1 MSVIWWTDEENE
13 LLKELYPTTID
24 KNDIIKALKNKSWY
38 AIKKQATLLDIK
50 REVENLGGRPKKKP
64 RIHLG
69 HKELAAILEKDLTID
84 EIAKKLRTTPE
95 TVRRYIQKYGL

>member
-13 LLKELYPTTID
+13 LLKQLYPKTID

-38 AIKKQATLLDIK
+38 AIKKQADLLGIK
-50 REVENLGGRPKKKP
+50 RDVRNPGGRPKKKP

-69 HKELAAILEKDLTID
+69 HKELAEILKKNLTID
-84 EIAKKLRTTPE
+84 EIAKKLRTTPD